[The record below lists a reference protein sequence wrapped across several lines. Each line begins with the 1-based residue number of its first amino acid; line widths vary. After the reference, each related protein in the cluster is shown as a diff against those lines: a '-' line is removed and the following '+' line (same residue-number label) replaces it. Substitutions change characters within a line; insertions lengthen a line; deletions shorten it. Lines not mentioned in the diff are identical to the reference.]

1 MKIFVFNACLCVSI
15 WPDRPIFLAPVYLYV
30 KTNTPSAGYSKG
42 VIRGAGEGPEEGGG
56 RGNRGSKTGR
66 QQKQVRK
73 GYLNVV
79 TYFFPANKGVY
90 YIPV

>member
-1 MKIFVFNACLCVSI
+1 MPMCFYLACSSHFSSACLSLCK
-15 WPDRPIFLAPVYLYV
+15 D
-30 KTNTPSAGYSKG
+30 KKNTPSAGYSKG

-79 TYFFPANKGVY
+79 TYFFSANKGVY